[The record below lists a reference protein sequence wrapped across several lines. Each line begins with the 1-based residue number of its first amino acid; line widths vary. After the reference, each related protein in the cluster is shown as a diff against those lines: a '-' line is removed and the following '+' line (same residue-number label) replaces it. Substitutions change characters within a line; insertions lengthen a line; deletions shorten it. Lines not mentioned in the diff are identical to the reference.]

1 MLPHGLRQRWGPR
14 TFNQHQKATP
24 PPPQPDK
31 SFKYGLTSKS
41 RRSVCS
47 SCQKITPTVCSNF
60 LPARTTFFSP
70 PLPRPLKSSTN
81 VSSKGAA
88 KHLKA
93 LSHHALLCA
102 YTVCRSLATCLG
114 SRIPPGVKSYFL
126 AATDL
131 SLWRLHDR
139 CFFGRATP
147 PPSAPPTPSDSVE
160 ACRASARVHQSSA
173 RTSASLREARTGAG
187 RELD

>member
-1 MLPHGLRQRWGPR
+1 M
-14 TFNQHQKATP
+14 
-24 PPPQPDK
+24 
-31 SFKYGLTSKS
+31 
-41 RRSVCS
+41 CS
-47 SCQKITPTVCSNF
+47 SCQKITVCNNF

-70 PLPRPLKSSTN
+70 LPHPLKSPTN

-88 KHLKA
+88 EHLKA
-93 LSHHALLCA
+93 LSHHALLRA

-131 SLWRLHDR
+131 SLWRRHDR

-147 PPSAPPTPSDSVE
+147 PRTRTPPPPQTVWRHAELQLGSISPVPEPLQVCVKHVQALAGSW
-160 ACRASARVHQSSA
+160 
-173 RTSASLREARTGAG
+173 TSC
-187 RELD
+187 